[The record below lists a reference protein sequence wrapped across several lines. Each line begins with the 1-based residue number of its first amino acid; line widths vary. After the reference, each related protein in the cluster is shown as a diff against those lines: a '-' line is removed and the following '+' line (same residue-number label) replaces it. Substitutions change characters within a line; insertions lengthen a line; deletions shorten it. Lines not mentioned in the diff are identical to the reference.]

1 MSFSILPRD
10 EQYFMLFQDAA
21 QNMTESARAL
31 EDLVRNF
38 TAVEEKADRIRA
50 LEARGDEVTFQ
61 LISRLRRAFVTPFER
76 EDIIAIARAMDDVV
90 DMIEASAARLA
101 SYAVERPTEG
111 ALAFADMI
119 VAASLEIEKI
129 MDRLH
134 RRRVDEIRLPKM
146 AVNRVEAEADG
157 LLRRMVA
164 GLFTGGQDPL
174 TVIKWKEIYE
184 TLEAVTDRQERLA
197 NLVEGIILKNS

>member
-1 MSFSILPRD
+1 MPRD
-10 EQYFMLFQDAA
+10 EQYFVLFQDAA

-50 LEARGDEVTFQ
+50 LEARGDEITFQ
-61 LISRLRRAFVTPFER
+61 LIARLRRAFVTPFER

-111 ALAFADMI
+111 AVAFADMI
-119 VAASLEIEKI
+119 VAASREIEKI
-129 MDRLH
+129 MAQLH

-146 AVNRVEAEADG
+146 AVNRFEAEADG
-157 LLRRMVA
+157 LLRRLVA

-184 TLEAVTDRQERLA
+184 TMETVTDAQERLA
-197 NLVEGIILKNS
+197 NLVEGIILKNG

>member
-1 MSFSILPRD
+1 LSFSILPRD

>member
-1 MSFSILPRD
+1 
-10 EQYFMLFQDAA
+10 MLFQDAA